1 MDGSREKVHAESP
14 REGVSKMTVLWLLQ
28 RRRMPKVLSISEK
41 SSGRDSAHSAS
52 HPETRSSVYGMD
64 PLQSVRNG
72 AHITYYVSNVC
83 PFTSTFTLTRQR
95 IACALRRRCHPRSRC
110 TRDAVG
116 IFHRGG
122 VRPRGRR
129 SSPGPAWQREKPD
142 RMRPRARSSC
152 GAGARGPW
160 LLLGPRAESAA
171 ACMPWHTLSRTKS
184 FPHSTCAPS
193 RAALH
198 DPLD

>member
-1 MDGSREKVHAESP
+1 MRPRACPQRAEQQRARES
-14 REGVSKMTVLWLLQ
+14 GCLLQ

-72 AHITYYVSNVC
+72 AHITYYVC

-116 IFHRGG
+116 IFHRGW
-122 VRPRGRR
+122 R
-129 SSPGPAWQREKPD
+129 SSSRATFFARSGVAARKACSA
-142 RMRPRARSSC
+142 RAARAR
-152 GAGARGPW
+152 
-160 LLLGPRAESAA
+160 L
-171 ACMPWHTLSRTKS
+171 RTELDR
-184 FPHSTCAPS
+184 PTDRCPPPDSTVHEMQSPEPTELEIA
-193 RAALH
+193 
-198 DPLD
+198 